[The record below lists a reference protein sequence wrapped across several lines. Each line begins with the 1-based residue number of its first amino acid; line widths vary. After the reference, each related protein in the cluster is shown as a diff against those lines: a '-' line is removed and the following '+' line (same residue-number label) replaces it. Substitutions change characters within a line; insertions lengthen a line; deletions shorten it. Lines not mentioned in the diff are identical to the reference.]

1 MWYNIL
7 QFTHRHFVNFCISFS
22 LFFYCP
28 FALPFTLSFFVLFWE
43 GGTVG
48 AGVCFILILIPLLPT
63 FILISDVVAAKNF
76 NIVQKQVAEM
86 INGRTLVGHALHND
100 LKVSICSCAVCT
112 FYLYH
117 LTDPD
122 TI

>member
-1 MWYNIL
+1 MVQYKE
-7 QFTHRHFVNFCISFS
+7 RSFS
-22 LFFYCP
+22 FLYIDS
-28 FALPFTLSFFVLFWE
+28 LSFTAHL
-43 GGTVG
+43 
-48 AGVCFILILIPLLPT
+48 

-86 INGRTLVGHALHND
+86 INGKTLVGHALQND
-100 LKVSICSCAVCT
+100 LKVSICSDALLLCT

-122 TI
+122 TV